1 MIYLIS
7 PAGAN
12 GNYLSLKMIGVDTGN
27 TLSYH
32 HLGNHAHWFDD
43 KDKKILNFQQL
54 SDKTDATRV
63 IIISG
68 MAFNEAKHLITD
80 KDTVIQNYLD
90 MHREILLLNWFH
102 KTTKPEDRDVSN
114 KISGYRGAWIK
125 WQTDL
130 WKANS
135 KLPVVS
141 AVAEWMYKLFDD
153 NFADIKRLPDIKKCF
168 NWSAMYE
175 GSQDTVDEF
184 KKIGFSYTIEQHD
197 QWLHSQKLILD
208 HWQDIKNNLDIP
220 LSFDDDVHKGIALAL
235 HGKQHNLDRKQV
247 ELKFNLIP

>member
-7 PAGAN
+7 PAGGN
-12 GNYLSLKMIGVDTGN
+12 GNYLSLTMIGVDTGN

-32 HLGNHAHWFDD
+32 HLGNHAHWLND
-43 KDKKILNFQQL
+43 DKKILNFQQL
-54 SDKTDATRV
+54 SKKTDDTRV
-63 IIISG
+63 IIINTG
-68 MAFNEAKHLITD
+68 AFNEAKHLITD

-90 MHREILLLNWFH
+90 MNREILLLNWFH

-114 KISGYRGAWIK
+114 KISGYRDTWIK

-168 NWSAMYE
+168 KWSAMYE
-175 GSQDTVDEF
+175 GPQETVEQF

-197 QWLHSQKLILD
+197 KWLHSQKIVLD

>member
-7 PAGAN
+7 PAGGN
-12 GNYLSLKMIGVDTGN
+12 SNYLSLKMVGADTGN
-27 TLSYH
+27 TVSYH
-32 HLGNHAHWFDD
+32 DLGNHDYNNEGNN
-43 KDKKILNFQQL
+43 KILNFQQI
-54 SDKTDATRV
+54 SRKTNATKV
-63 IIISG
+63 IIISTL
-68 MAFNEAKHLITD
+68 AFNEAKSLITD
-80 KDTVIQNYLD
+80 KDTVIQNYID
-90 MHREILLLNWFH
+90 RHREILLLNWFH
-102 KTTKPEDRDVSN
+102 KITKPLDSEENNST
-114 KISGYRGAWIK
+114 SGYRDSWIK

-175 GSQDTVDEF
+175 GSQDTVEQF
-184 KKIGFSYTIEQHD
+184 EKIGFGYTVDQHD
-197 QWLHSQKLILD
+197 KWLHSQKMILD